1 MPVDMHELDH
11 DLSYKACHLRSSVFR
26 ILQMFFEFS
35 ETETRLL
42 RNKLDLRLHNFHVLC
57 VHVHIQ
63 LKIRLII
70 LEAFVSVDDVF
81 YFGFI

>member
-1 MPVDMHELDH
+1 
-11 DLSYKACHLRSSVFR
+11 
-26 ILQMFFEFS
+26 MFSEFS
-35 ETETRLL
+35 ETETRLF

-70 LEAFVSVDDVF
+70 LGAFVSVNSVS
-81 YFGFI
+81 YFGFIRVDYSDKWINGDANQVVHTVSLIM